1 MTAKIYMKRMMIV
14 LIITAFLFPGN
25 ASSQETGP
33 SMMGIE
39 IGYTLGGLLAGVAA
53 GGVVWL
59 TDPGGP
65 TPMITILKDGAALGT
80 MIGAILGFYL
90 LYNSAI
96 DPNSALPSDNFDEE
110 LGQTPF
116 SASEK
121 NHFSKSR
128 SLSLKSPRITL
139 TLIHYKF

>member
-1 MTAKIYMKRMMIV
+1 MKATIYMKRMMIV
-14 LIITAFLFPGN
+14 LIITGFLFPGN
-25 ASSQETGP
+25 AASQETGP
-33 SMMGIE
+33 LMMGVE
-39 IGYTLGGLLAGVAA
+39 IGYTLGGMLGGVAA

-59 TDPGGP
+59 ADPGGP
-65 TPMITILKDGAALGT
+65 TPVTTILKDGAALGT
-80 MIGAILGFYL
+80 LIGAILGYYL

-96 DPNSALPSDNFDEE
+96 DPNAAPPSDNFNEQ

-121 NHFSKSR
+121 KPFSKSY
-128 SLSLKSPRITL
+128 SLRMKSPGIAL